1 MEISFDCPSIS
12 VDELEKQATAFAG
25 DITIRLEQLN
35 SQFPSPDIEEP
46 RDGPEPEPR
55 PSHFQARFKDIFYRY
70 MASRQLV
77 VP

>member
-12 VDELEKQATAFAG
+12 VDELEKKATAFAG

-35 SQFPSPDIEEP
+35 RQFPGPDIEEP
-46 RDGPEPEPR
+46 WHDTVPEPHPGQ
-55 PSHFQARFKDIFYRY
+55 FQARFKGIFYRY
-70 MASRQLV
+70 MASRQII